1 MHLPK
6 RDNIKPTEI
15 ADPLKFYYLP
25 FTKVFFIKRLAL
37 VNAMIKE
44 NTYDTLLDI
53 GCGSGIFLKELKN
66 RCNNLYA
73 IDVHRKM
80 HLVQDMIKKEEI
92 NANLTEASVIDLPY
106 DSETFDCV
114 VSVSVLE
121 HIRELD
127 RALNEIHRVAK
138 RDAIIVLAFPV
149 ENRITDI
156 LLRFAYTFLPNVKL
170 EDEHVSTHSD
180 IINAANV
187 IFKNSEI
194 CSYPACIP
202 LDYSSYCVY
211 KTIKQ
216 GQ

>member
-6 RDNIKPTEI
+6 RDNIQPTEI

-25 FTKVFFIKRLAL
+25 FTRIFFIKRLAL

-80 HLVQDMIKKEEI
+80 HLVQDMIKKEGI
-92 NANLTEASVIDLPY
+92 NVNLTEASVIDLPY

-114 VSVSVLE
+114 ISVSVLE

-127 RALNEIHRVAK
+127 KALHEICRVAK
-138 RDAIIVLAFPV
+138 RNAIIVLAFPV

-156 LLRFAYTFLPNVKL
+156 ILRFAYTLLPNVKL
-170 EDEHVSTHSD
+170 EDEHVSKHSD
-180 IINAANV
+180 IIHAANK
-187 IFKNSEI
+187 IFKSSEI
-194 CSYPACIP
+194 SSYPSYIP

-211 KTIKQ
+211 KTTKQ
-216 GQ
+216 G

>member
-6 RDNIKPTEI
+6 RDNIQPTEI

-25 FTKVFFIKRLAL
+25 FTKMFFIKRLEL

-44 NTYDTLLDI
+44 NTYDSLLDI
-53 GCGSGIFLKELKN
+53 GCGSGIFLKELES
-66 RCNNLYA
+66 RCNNLHA
-73 IDVHRKM
+73 IDMHRKM
-80 HLVQDMIKKEEI
+80 HLVQDMIKKEKI
-92 NANLTEASVIDLPY
+92 NANLAEGSVIDLPY
-106 DSETFDCV
+106 DSKTFDCV

-127 RALNEIHRVAK
+127 RALNEIQRVAK
-138 RDAIIVLAFPV
+138 SGAVIVLGFPV
-149 ENRITDI
+149 ENRITEI
-156 LLRFAYTFLPNVKL
+156 ILRFAYTLLPNVKL

-194 CSYPACIP
+194 CSYPSCIP

-216 GQ
+216 G

>member
-6 RDNIKPTEI
+6 RNNIQPTEI

-25 FTKVFFIKRLAL
+25 FTKMFFIKRLEL

-44 NTYDTLLDI
+44 KKYDTLLDI

-66 RCNNLYA
+66 RCNNLHA
-73 IDVHRKM
+73 IDMHKKM
-80 HLVQDMIKKEEI
+80 HLVQDMIRKEEI
-92 NANLTEASVIDLPY
+92 NANLAEGSVIDLPY

-127 RALNEIHRVAK
+127 RALNEIRRVAK
-138 RDAIIVLAFPV
+138 SDAVIVLGLPV
-149 ENRITDI
+149 ENRITEI
-156 LLRFAYTFLPNVKL
+156 ILRFAYTLLPNVKL
-170 EDEHVSTHSD
+170 KDEHVSTHSD

-194 CSYPACIP
+194 CSYPPCIP
-202 LDYSSYCVY
+202 LDYSSYCVF

-216 GQ
+216 G

>member
-25 FTKVFFIKRLAL
+25 FTRMFFIKRLAL

-80 HLVQDMIKKEEI
+80 HLVQDMIKKEKI

-114 VSVSVLE
+114 ISVSVLE

-156 LLRFAYTFLPNVKL
+156 ILRFAYTLLPNVQL

-180 IINAANV
+180 IIHAADK
-187 IFKNSEI
+187 IFKNSTI
-194 CSYPACIP
+194 QSYPACIP

-211 KTIKQ
+211 KTTKQ
-216 GQ
+216 G